1 MFVAIC
7 GVVDVRSVRVAS
19 SVDVGQLRVLDA
31 SFERLALA
39 RCIVVDDQSIE
50 HRVVILNI
58 FIQNRARAT
67 AFVSGSAKRRHTP
80 GERVR
85 RLLDGDATASSAST
99 QTVGVTSCGSA
110 VGVDAAQP
118 SEAIRFNVNTSS

>member
-1 MFVAIC
+1 MFVAVC
-7 GVVDVRSVRVAS
+7 GVVDVRSVGVAS

-31 SFERLALA
+31 SFQCLALA
-39 RCIVVDDQSIE
+39 RRIVVDDQSIE

-58 FIQNRARAT
+58 FIQNRSRAT

-85 RLLDGDATASSAST
+85 RLLDRDATASSAST
-99 QTVGVTSCGSA
+99 QTVGVTSCRST